1 MATYST
7 ENLPPHEYSASETK
21 RYRDWVCSLF
31 DLYFMPIGGDGNCF
45 FESVTTLLALVHNST
60 RNQPRRSDIFLVT
73 VFLLG
78 SLGPQFFYGL
88 EGYSVQS
95 EARHNVDG
103 RGLRTVPF
111 CYSLG
116 WGLAGSSRKRAS
128 DGAVLLQFQ
137 FVGENVRF
145 LRKLVPVLRVR

>member
-1 MATYST
+1 MPKCAIWPTTPNAIEGPMHHNVKMSHICSSITCCSSRNSSINTSSSCYIFSFSSLPSVVKLRQCPARCQATCVLQLT
-7 ENLPPHEYSASETK
+7 A
-21 RYRDWVCSLF
+21 
-31 DLYFMPIGGDGNCF
+31 
-45 FESVTTLLALVHNST
+45 
-60 RNQPRRSDIFLVT
+60 
-73 VFLLG
+73 
-78 SLGPQFFYGL
+78 L
-88 EGYSVQS
+88 EGFSVQS

-128 DGAVLLQFQ
+128 DGAILLQFQ
-137 FVGENVRF
+137 VMGEIGRF